1 LLRNPYEVGAKKNI
15 GGKDM
20 PHTQGEA
27 TTPNGKP
34 PEIKKIIGY

>member
-1 LLRNPYEVGAKKNI
+1 LGLKKKYR
-15 GGKDM
+15 GKDM